1 MMEIKKSGYIS
12 FLTIFIITAITYILG
27 VVYISGEYFLGMKL
41 LPESIWDLLDSYFYQ
56 EAGPL
61 RLAMTVVIFILL
73 SIFLIIFYRK
83 EISKVTTVLHTLIP
97 IITIFWWLS
106 AYWISSVSSDKAF
119 IGIACT
125 VTSAFCVVQ
134 TIATA
139 ILLIRDRNKIKN

>member
-41 LPESIWDLLDSYFYQ
+41 LPESIWNLLDSYFYQ

-73 SIFLIIFYRK
+73 SILLIIFYRK

-119 IGIACT
+119 IGIVCT
-125 VTSAFCVVQ
+125 VTSAFCVVH